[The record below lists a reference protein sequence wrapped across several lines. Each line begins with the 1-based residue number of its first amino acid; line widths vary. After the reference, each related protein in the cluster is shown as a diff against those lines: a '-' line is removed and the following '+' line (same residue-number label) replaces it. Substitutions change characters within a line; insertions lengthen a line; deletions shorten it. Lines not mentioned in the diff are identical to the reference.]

1 MLVDVKKTIFFIL
14 TFWRN
19 KHLTIQELQER
30 KLPLIQLGHLLIN
43 NKKHII
49 DVYVIKNTSYH

>member
-19 KHLTIQELQER
+19 KHLTIQELQDA
-30 KLPLIQLGHLLIN
+30 LVGLVVACVLDDI
-43 NKKHII
+43 HIY
-49 DVYVIKNTSYH
+49 DMFFVIY